1 MALFSKE
8 PCAFCGK
15 EVGMMSRSKMSSK
28 DYVCDDCRKKG
39 NPFARVDHLTKDQVA
54 EMFTRAERDEKLLDG
69 VELSDEYLDA
79 GMGKVIHFRSQKDG
93 GDIFTVSTPETQRY
107 EHRPVFYFSS
117 IRKWNPG
124 EAFVERS
131 VGAAPREAVRDYS
144 ALITLKEKLSAD
156 KKNDGWELRIPYFD
170 TAVPEILIKIPK
182 EAEADKVQ
190 RFYRNICGMCEYRV
204 SRGIRAA
211 RDKEELQV
219 KNACKTANEAL
230 KAALKGGDV
239 KEVLAEGLQ
248 KSIDI
253 DQGKVKKK
261 GFFARLFGR

>member
-54 EMFTRAERDEKLLDG
+54 EMFARSERDEKLLDG
-69 VELSDEYLDA
+69 VELSDEYLDV
-79 GMGKVIHFRSQKDG
+79 GRGKVIHFRSQKGG
-93 GDIFTVSTPETQRY
+93 GDIFTISTPETRRY

-117 IRKWNPG
+117 IRKWNPS

-156 KKNDGWELRIPYFD
+156 KKT
-170 TAVPEILIKIPK
+170 TAGSSVSLTSTPPFPRYSSKFPK
-182 EAEADKVQ
+182 KPTPPKCRGFTGTSAACATTACRAVSAPPATK
-190 RFYRNICGMCEYRV
+190 RNCR
-204 SRGIRAA
+204 
-211 RDKEELQV
+211 
-219 KNACKTANEAL
+219 
-230 KAALKGGDV
+230 
-239 KEVLAEGLQ
+239 
-248 KSIDI
+248 
-253 DQGKVKKK
+253 
-261 GFFARLFGR
+261 